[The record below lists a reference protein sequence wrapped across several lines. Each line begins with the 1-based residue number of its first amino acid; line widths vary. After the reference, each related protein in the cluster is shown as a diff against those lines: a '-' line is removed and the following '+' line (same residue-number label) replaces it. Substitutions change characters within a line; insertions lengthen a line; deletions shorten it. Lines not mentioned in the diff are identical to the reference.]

1 MCDFDDGFLADV
13 LEGGGAMEYDYSVLR
28 GKIRD
33 LYGSE
38 KAFASAIGMASA
50 TLSMKLNN
58 RREFTQGEIRKI
70 MDALHEDRAMASRY
84 FFTLKHTV
92 A

>member
-1 MCDFDDGFLADV
+1 
-13 LEGGGAMEYDYSVLR
+13 MEFDYSVLR
-28 GKIRD
+28 GKIRE

-38 KAFASAIGMASA
+38 KAFASAIGMDRA

-58 RREFTQGEIRKI
+58 RREFTQVEICKI
-70 MDALHEDRAMASRY
+70 MDALHEERAMASRY
-84 FFTLKHTV
+84 FFTLKLTV

>member
-13 LEGGGAMEYDYSVLR
+13 LEGGGKMEFDYSVLR
-28 GKIRD
+28 GKIRE

-38 KAFASAIGMASA
+38 KAFASAIVMASA

-58 RREFTQGEIRKI
+58 RREFTQGESARSWMPCMRTGPWRPGI
-70 MDALHEDRAMASRY
+70 
-84 FFTLKHTV
+84 F
-92 A
+92 